1 MNNDSINQRPSV
13 VRRLF
18 LAAVAVASTAAVQAH
33 PGHGLLE
40 EGALHTV
47 TSPYHLTVL
56 ALVGVSLFAGAHVTR
71 QRIPRRALQS
81 IGVVALA
88 LSAVLWGLRI

>member
-1 MNNDSINQRPSV
+1 MNNDFINQRPSA

-18 LAAVAVASTAAVQAH
+18 LAAAGVTSAATLHAH

-40 EGALHTV
+40 EGARHTL

-56 ALVGVSLFAGAHVTR
+56 ALIGVSLFAGAHFTR
-71 QRIPRRALQS
+71 QRIPRRALRS
-81 IGVVALA
+81 IGVVAIA